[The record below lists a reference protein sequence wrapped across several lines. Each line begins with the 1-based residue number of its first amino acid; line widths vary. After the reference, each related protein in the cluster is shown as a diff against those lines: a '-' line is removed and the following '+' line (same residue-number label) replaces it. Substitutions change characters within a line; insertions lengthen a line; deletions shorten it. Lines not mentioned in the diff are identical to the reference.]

1 MFASLSKESNMKQLL
16 ASLKLKVEETTKNV
30 IKMLLSVGRFL
41 RIVDEYENQISV
53 VNIACL
59 VIIVKVALVVNPS
72 VADLGGL
79 LIALMAH
86 YGKRRLNMKARN
98 LDAQQNKELSEI
110 QTKLKELGDRVG
122 SVAAALGFKNLK

>member
-1 MFASLSKESNMKQLL
+1 MKAFLS
-16 ASLKLKVEETTKNV
+16 SLKIKIEETSKNV
-30 IKMLLSVGRFL
+30 LKMLLAIGRFT
-41 RIVDEYENQISV
+41 RIVDEHENQISV

-59 VIIVKVALVVNPS
+59 VIVVKVALAVNPS

-86 YGKRRLNMKARN
+86 YGKRRLNMKAKN
-98 LDAQQNKELSEI
+98 LDTQQNKEITEI
-110 QTKLKELGDRVG
+110 QSKLKELGDRVG

>member
-1 MFASLSKESNMKQLL
+1 MKQLL

-30 IKMLLSVGRFL
+30 IKMLLSIGRFL
-41 RIVDEYENQISV
+41 RIVDEHENQISV

-59 VIIVKVALVVNPS
+59 VIIVKVALAVNPS